1 MQISDILRAAS
12 VIPVI
17 EIANLERAAKLAEI
31 FQAASLRVVEL
42 TLRTPCALEA
52 LAAMKT
58 AAPDLIIGMGTVR
71 TERDIERSLEGGASF
86 LVSPGASSALLEALG
101 RSGVPALP
109 GIATASEAMTAAE
122 AGFRSLKFFPAE
134 PAGGIDYLK
143 SLAGPLPDLIFCP
156 TGGIS
161 ADCAPKYLSL
171 PNVACVGGSWV
182 ASKSMIEASDW
193 ETIVANASKAAAMA
207 RAQ

>member
-1 MQISDILRAAS
+1 MSRKSS
-12 VIPVI
+12 VTTTQSNVP
-17 EIANLERAAKLAEI
+17 LL
-31 FQAASLRVVEL
+31 L
-42 TLRTPCALEA
+42 TAY
-52 LAAMKT
+52 
-58 AAPDLIIGMGTVR
+58 
-71 TERDIERSLEGGASF
+71 S
-86 LVSPGASSALLEALG
+86 
-101 RSGVPALP
+101 
-109 GIATASEAMTAAE
+109 
-122 AGFRSLKFFPAE
+122 
-134 PAGGIDYLK
+134 
-143 SLAGPLPDLIFCP
+143 P